1 MISREVENNT
11 GGNTTILSQQSTS
24 ATSSSQGNTNYLSS
38 NTSAAGDSRRSV
50 RLSAKLTK
58 RTSLSSIQSSI
69 HRTISGGVTNP
80 HSPKLNVRKRASAST
95 DTQGVSTTS
104 NSISYSTIISNDDDG
119 AHDNN
124 HKSNVS
130 HQDLLPSDQS
140 DDEEMLIDNNTIIKE
155 KTTGLASRSE
165 VLSYFIVQDDGYKCK
180 LCNNV
185 YQCHKKSDANL
196 RKHLASSLHQISNV
210 LYASQMNDDSNIHP
224 PIISSERKRELHTAA
239 VNCILRDGLAF
250 GVFRQSGMKEFL
262 QLAVPGYIGPHRK
275 TVRRKIAEIYS
286 SYTTKLRSVLSK
298 VDFIALTCDLWRS
311 SKRIHYISL
320 TGHVFTKKYE
330 TVPIVLGCRR
340 VIGRHLSTTIER
352 YIQFELQRLN
362 IRQEQLISI
371 TTDNGSE
378 MKKAAST
385 LKFGNRISCMAH
397 NLNLVVK
404 HGVCLW
410 QEPNPDNFPLDLNS
424 NPDDWEDIDDIDY
437 GASDVDEN
445 VIEAAADFLSD
456 EDKDDNNDDA
466 NEGGG
471 RSRNVT
477 TDDEFESDSDSDI
490 SLSSLTINDNNLS
503 SIDHYE
509 LLVSVFNLMKKTRA
523 GVKFIR
529 NHNDTNEYVIKHIE
543 LKNKAQKENIGGLV
557 LDMVIRWNSSH
568 LLLCRLLSHKDIVKS
583 VFSFPN
589 NFNGLTDKQKKKL
602 HKLTL
607 KQNEWD
613 LLVYLRDVLQPF
625 QQSTTALSGQYYP
638 TMASSFIIWRLL
650 SYFLNSTSNDEPV
663 ALALKESLRFQF
675 NIYCGSKLPAGQLET
690 MRIAAFLDPTTY
702 ELLDDDDRKIA
713 KKLIFKKLKTSP
725 NTSIILLQ
733 SSTQPTANKSNSLY
747 ELAVLC
753 GHSLSVPSSTIS
765 KRVMT
770 LDEEISGYIQAAQS
784 VTSFENFWSSHEK
797 SLPRLARLVRQTN
810 ISPASSVA
818 SEALFSVA
826 SFLNR
831 KQRSGLSSR
840 TLRYLLVLKNRHLLD
855 TIEQSY

>member
-1 MISREVENNT
+1 MFLI
-11 GGNTTILSQQSTS
+11 
-24 ATSSSQGNTNYLSS
+24 TN
-38 NTSAAGDSRRSV
+38 
-50 RLSAKLTK
+50 
-58 RTSLSSIQSSI
+58 
-69 HRTISGGVTNP
+69 
-80 HSPKLNVRKRASAST
+80 
-95 DTQGVSTTS
+95 
-104 NSISYSTIISNDDDG
+104 
-119 AHDNN
+119 
-124 HKSNVS
+124 
-130 HQDLLPSDQS
+130 
-140 DDEEMLIDNNTIIKE
+140 
-155 KTTGLASRSE
+155 
-165 VLSYFIVQDDGYKCK
+165 
-180 LCNNV
+180 
-185 YQCHKKSDANL
+185 
-196 RKHLASSLHQISNV
+196 
-210 LYASQMNDDSNIHP
+210 
-224 PIISSERKRELHTAA
+224 
-239 VNCILRDGLAF
+239 
-250 GVFRQSGMKEFL
+250 
-262 QLAVPGYIGPHRK
+262 
-275 TVRRKIAEIYS
+275 
-286 SYTTKLRSVLSK
+286 
-298 VDFIALTCDLWRS
+298 AL
-311 SKRIHYISL
+311 SL
-320 TGHVFTKKYE
+320 T
-330 TVPIVLGCRR
+330 
-340 VIGRHLSTTIER
+340 
-352 YIQFELQRLN
+352 
-362 IRQEQLISI
+362 
-371 TTDNGSE
+371 
-378 MKKAAST
+378 
-385 LKFGNRISCMAH
+385 
-397 NLNLVVK
+397 
-404 HGVCLW
+404 
-410 QEPNPDNFPLDLNS
+410 FPLDLNS

-568 LLLCRLLSHKDIVKS
+568 LLLCRLLSHKDIVK
-583 VFSFPN
+583 N
-589 NFNGLTDKQKKKL
+589 
-602 HKLTL
+602 
-607 KQNEWD
+607 